1 MYFKDIDRIRLL
13 KLEVTAETI
22 AYSLFTSKLKIRT
35 KDVQVIG
42 ESIVTVGAGVSDKKT
57 VSTM

>member
-1 MYFKDIDRIRLL
+1 L

-35 KDVQVIG
+35 KDVQVVG

-57 VSTM
+57 ISTM